1 AAEPNAGWHRHT
13 HLLVVCLSSLG
24 LVATS
29 NTARA
34 ASRMTEFDVPNPS
47 GICPQDITLGP
58 DANLWFT
65 CGGKIGRI
73 TPTGDFTFFQD
84 VTGSAAVDI
93 AAGPDGNLWFTAR
106 SDPTGHIGRITPAGV
121 ITTFDIP
128 SKNVD
133 PVGITPGPDR
143 NLWFVA
149 PLGAWHIA
157 RITPQGAI
165 TAFNAPNEE

>member
-1 AAEPNAGWHRHT
+1 MGWRRKR

-29 NTARA
+29 TAA
-34 ASRMTEFDVPNPS
+34 HATSRMTEFDVPNPS

-84 VTGSAAVDI
+84 HTGSAAVDI
-93 AAGPDGNLWFTAR
+93 ATGPDGNLWFTEQEGNAV
-106 SDPTGHIGRITPAGV
+106 GRITVQGV
-121 ITTFDIP
+121 VTEF
-128 SKNVD
+128 
-133 PVGITPGPDR
+133 PVPGRNSSPLGIAAGPDMAM
-143 NLWFVA
+143 WFAEAGFAHQV
-149 PLGAWHIA
+149 GRIA
-157 RITPQGAI
+157 VH
-165 TAFNAPNEE
+165 